1 MLKLELNYKPMNI
14 IKHPVWILF
23 WGNPCILHYF
33 VVEHLLGG
41 RSMGH
46 AAYFQ
51 VLQEVST
58 VKRLQWTLENEGLDF
73 DDIFRMDE
81 CTVQLESHRH
91 FVIGMLG
98 RVQGKSQGKP
108 TKQKINVMLRKKNTC
123 FCLPLILLIVGQS
136 TL

>member
-1 MLKLELNYKPMNI
+1 MLKLQLDYKPVNI

-23 WGNPCILHYF
+23 WGISAFFITSLSNI
-33 VVEHLLGG
+33 LGG
-41 RSMGH
+41 RSVGH
-46 AAYFQ
+46 VAYFQ

-73 DDIFRMDE
+73 DDVFRMDE

-91 FVIGMLG
+91 FVTGMLG

-108 TKQKINVMLRKKNTC
+108 TEQKINVMLRKKNTC

-136 TL
+136 TP